1 MNKNRI
7 SQKRAAPLKKVV
19 LICAAAVVT
28 VGVAAGAVLHF
39 ASWDKRTSP
48 YPEVELNGHF
58 AIVDDEA
65 GDIFEN
71 GEYLELDRN
80 LYVKEG
86 GLEYSVSDGG
96 EEENDAGV
104 NFFLGYFDAVAKG
117 ECERYNSM
125 FSDAYYE
132 KFLPQE
138 EFTQQMVYDMHIEKL
153 SETDDGGRLTLVY
166 YVDYKIHK
174 NNGTFRR
181 DILHD
186 ASRRLCFTLSGTADS
201 LKIDLIEY

>member
-104 NFFLGYFDAVAKG
+104 NFFLGYFDAVAKL
-117 ECERYNSM
+117 S
-125 FSDAYYE
+125 
-132 KFLPQE
+132 LI
-138 EFTQQMVYDMHIEKL
+138 HI
-153 SETDDGGRLTLVY
+153 
-166 YVDYKIHK
+166 
-174 NNGTFRR
+174 
-181 DILHD
+181 
-186 ASRRLCFTLSGTADS
+186 
-201 LKIDLIEY
+201 